1 MPFGRLFGTL
11 GGHIQSRSVVLFGIS
26 FGTVSVAVFA
36 LVRHGS
42 GSFDLSSLPGAFA
55 GILDVCRM
63 LGALIVSNREVHLLA
78 LLRFVGSSVGVLAI
92 T

>member
-1 MPFGRLFGTL
+1 VAIFDLF
-11 GGHIQSRSVVLFGIS
+11 RWPNSVVILELFGIS

-42 GSFDLSSLPGAFA
+42 VWFDLSSLSGAFA
-55 GILDVCRM
+55 GILDVRYM
-63 LGALIVSNREVHLLA
+63 LGALIVSNHGVRSLA
-78 LLRFVGSSVGVLAI
+78 LLCFVDSSVGVLAI